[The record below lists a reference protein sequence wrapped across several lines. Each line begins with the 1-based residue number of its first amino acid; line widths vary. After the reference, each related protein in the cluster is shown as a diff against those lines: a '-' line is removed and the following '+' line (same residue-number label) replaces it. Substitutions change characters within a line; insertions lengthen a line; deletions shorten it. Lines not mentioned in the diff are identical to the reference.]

1 MLAYEY
7 FDREANEDG
16 DMADFEI
23 VIGTADEIRRTYDL
37 MVDHCDDIDLYPLY
51 ADKPILVDGREYGL
65 VSDFNE
71 RRFHVIKA
79 DIAEEVIQEYGMN
92 VRGGDR

>member
-51 ADKPILVDGREYGL
+51 ADKPILVDDREYAIS
-65 VSDFNE
+65 VDFNE

-79 DIAEEVIQEYGMN
+79 DVVEETIQEFGMWLK
-92 VRGGDR
+92 GGDR